1 MLTKSVKSVISVVL
15 KHVARAKKIRA
26 IGVIRECYNIR
37 MGLPDSN
44 IWHYCLHSA
53 LTTLIS
59 LITNGLRRVDS
70 PEICLH
76 YHLHNTHTEGTFNS
90 YGGEIFLLE
99 QQKNLSPITV
109 SATWRDAIVHK
120 PAPNSADTSAHVFK
134 GYLHS
139 KTH

>member
-1 MLTKSVKSVISVVL
+1 
-15 KHVARAKKIRA
+15 
-26 IGVIRECYNIR
+26 

-59 LITNGLRRVDS
+59 LITNGLRRVGNS
-70 PEICLH
+70 EIYLH

-90 YGGEIFLLE
+90 YGGEIFLLF

-109 SATWRDAIVHK
+109 SAT
-120 PAPNSADTSAHVFK
+120 
-134 GYLHS
+134 
-139 KTH
+139 

>member
-1 MLTKSVKSVISVVL
+1 
-15 KHVARAKKIRA
+15 
-26 IGVIRECYNIR
+26 
-37 MGLPDSN
+37 MGLLDSN

-59 LITNGLRRVDS
+59 LITNELRRVDN
-70 PEICLH
+70 PKIYLH
-76 YHLHNTHTEGTFNS
+76 YHLHNIHTGGVFNS

-109 SATWRDAIVHK
+109 FTTWRNAVVHK

-139 KTH
+139 ETH

>member
-1 MLTKSVKSVISVVL
+1 
-15 KHVARAKKIRA
+15 
-26 IGVIRECYNIR
+26 

-53 LTTLIS
+53 LATLIS
-59 LITNGLRRVDS
+59 LITNGLRRVDN

-76 YHLHNTHTEGTFNS
+76 YHLHNTHTEGMFNS

-109 SATWRDAIVHK
+109 SATWRDTIVHK

-134 GYLHS
+134 DYLHS